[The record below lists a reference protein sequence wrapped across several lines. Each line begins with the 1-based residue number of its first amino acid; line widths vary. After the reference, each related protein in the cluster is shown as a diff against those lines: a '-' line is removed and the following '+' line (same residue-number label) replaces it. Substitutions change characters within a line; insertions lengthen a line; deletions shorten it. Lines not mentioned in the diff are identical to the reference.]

1 MTISDK
7 FDSLIVLDRK
17 VDMITPLLTQLTYQ
31 GLIDEVVGIK
41 NCTSHSSS
49 PPPSPAPPRPS
60 SHIIASSPRR
70 SPRVAP
76 QRACESSWPFDI
88 AVRFYGSING
98 ASPRPCEG
106 KEEETSLDGRERPY
120 SGGTSRSELRGRR

>member
-41 NCTSHSSS
+41 NCTS
-49 PPPSPAPPRPS
+49 PPPSPLRSS

-76 QRACESSWPFDI
+76 QRACESSWPFHI
-88 AVRFYGSING
+88 ALRFYGSINS
-98 ASPRPCEG
+98 ASPRPREG

-120 SGGTSRSELRGRR
+120 FS